1 MSVRRAA
8 IWAIAAQYA
17 SFIVQFMVSVV
28 ISRFFLQ
35 PEEVGLFS
43 VAMAAAMLVAIFQDF
58 GLTRYISGQAELT
71 ERDIEACS
79 AVALLGGLSVS
90 AIIVALAYPLSLF
103 YAQPGL
109 FALLVIIASSYLF
122 VPFSIVPVALLT
134 REMAF
139 TQLFVVNVGSA
150 LASGATAIALA
161 AAGYSSFALAWA
173 AIVMMASR
181 MVIAQ
186 FCRPVRPPIPLR
198 IRGTGEVV
206 RFGSTASLLYLCGAA
221 GVRSPDLIVGRILSM
236 TAVGLY
242 ARASGLADQLRAL
255 LSGAIGSVMFPAF
268 ARIRDS
274 GKPLAPP
281 YLKVV
286 AGFSALVWPAMA
298 GLSAGSEPLVR
309 ALYGE
314 RWIAVAPLLSWIA
327 VAEMCFIALPL
338 HMEIPIVMGRIRT
351 LLRYNLMD
359 TFASIGLLIIA
370 AWWGLSWAAASRVG
384 YGLAWIAIYAAF
396 MQKIIAFEWRDMIV
410 IYIKSGI
417 ATIAAIAPMLVG
429 YRFWVGP
436 EEMNFLEL
444 AIVSAFGMVTWLA
457 TIFMV
462 RHPVCDEIRPFLSRA
477 LTTLRNRRA

>member
-17 SFIVQFMVSVV
+17 SFIVQFLVSVV

-35 PEEVGLFS
+35 PDEVGLFS

-58 GLTRYISGQAELT
+58 GLTRYIGGQAELT

-79 AVALLGGLSVS
+79 AVALLGGLSVT
-90 AIIVALAYPLSLF
+90 AIIIALAYPLSLF

-109 FALLVIIASSYLF
+109 FALLVIVGLSYLF

-139 TQLFVVNVGSA
+139 RRLFMVNVGSA
-150 LASGATAIALA
+150 LASGTTAIALA
-161 AAGYSSFALAWA
+161 AAGFSSFALAWA
-173 AIVMMASR
+173 TIVLMASR

-186 FCRPVRPPIPLR
+186 FCRPVRPPIPPR
-198 IRGTGEVV
+198 IRGAGEVV
-206 RFGSTASLLYLCGAA
+206 RFGSTASVLYLCGAA

-236 TAVGLY
+236 SAVGLY
-242 ARASGLADQLRAL
+242 TRASGLADQLRAL

-274 GKPLAPP
+274 GQPLAPP

-286 AGFSALVWPAMA
+286 SGFSALVWPAMA
-298 GLSAGSEPLVR
+298 GLSAGSEPLIR

-314 RWIAVAPLLSWIA
+314 RWIAVAPLLRWIA
-327 VAEMCFIALPL
+327 IAEMCFIALPL
-338 HMEIPIVMGRIRT
+338 HMEVPIVMGRIKT
-351 LLRYNLMD
+351 LLRYNLLD
-359 TFASIGLLIIA
+359 TLASIGLLVVA
-370 AWWGLSWAAASRVG
+370 AFWGLDWAAASRVG

-396 MQKIIAFEWRDMIV
+396 MQRIIAFDWRDMIT
-410 IYIKSGI
+410 IYAKSGL
-417 ATIAAIAPMLVG
+417 ATLAAIAPLLVG
-429 YRFWVGP
+429 YRFWAGP
-436 EEMNFLEL
+436 QEMNFLEL
-444 AIVSAFGMVTWLA
+444 AILSAFGVVTWLA
-457 TIFMV
+457 ALFIV
-462 RHPVCDEIRPFLSRA
+462 RHPVCDEVRPILSRA
-477 LTTLRNRRA
+477 LTKLRIRRA